1 MLKIN
6 SIPSNWGYGLTQFS
20 KSKSM
25 PDFSAIG
32 NDYGL
37 LILAKT
43 GRLWQFTDR
52 KAMPSRW
59 RMEFIDSNGNLI
71 WIKS

>member
-1 MLKIN
+1 
-6 SIPSNWGYGLTQFS
+6 
-20 KSKSM
+20 M